1 MEIGK
6 VTGKFPE
13 LAVYRGPA
21 AVEPLMP
28 SESSTLR
35 QLAADLLREAGALG
49 AAVRPAIREQVGDLL
64 RLTNSYYSHLIE
76 GHYTSPIDIE
86 RAVGGQISR
95 DPAKRDLQLENIAH
109 ISTQADLEAR
119 LQQEPELVPTDPEII
134 RWVHRVFYEKLPHEM
149 WRVKTRSG
157 NVAPVTPG
165 AWRTGLVDVG
175 AHVAPAP
182 EVVAPMLARLDAGY
196 RKLTDVSAVI
206 AIAAMHHRLLWVHP
220 FDDGN
225 GRVARLISH
234 AQVVRAG
241 LDAGG
246 LWSLARGLARRRE
259 DYRRTLADADQ
270 PRRNDLDG
278 RGNLSARALTEFCAF
293 FLATMLDQVRFMRD
307 SLDFDSVVDRLHG
320 YAVTSGKFG
329 RDADLIAL
337 LLREAWMRGTFP
349 RGDAARITGKSER
362 TARDVL
368 HKAMK
373 AGLLASN
380 NERGPVRMA
389 FSVEMAESIFPRLY
403 STAGM

>member
-1 MEIGK
+1 
-6 VTGKFPE
+6 
-13 LAVYRGPA
+13 
-21 AVEPLMP
+21 
-28 SESSTLR
+28 
-35 QLAADLLREAGALG
+35 
-49 AAVRPAIREQVGDLL
+49 
-64 RLTNSYYSHLIE
+64 
-76 GHYTSPIDIE
+76 
-86 RAVGGQISR
+86 
-95 DPAKRDLQLENIAH
+95 
-109 ISTQADLEAR
+109 
-119 LQQEPELVPTDPEII
+119 
-134 RWVHRVFYEKLPHEM
+134 M

-278 RGNLSARALTEFCAF
+278 RGNL
-293 FLATMLDQVRFMRD
+293 
-307 SLDFDSVVDRLHG
+307 
-320 YAVTSGKFG
+320 
-329 RDADLIAL
+329 
-337 LLREAWMRGTFP
+337 
-349 RGDAARITGKSER
+349 
-362 TARDVL
+362 
-368 HKAMK
+368 
-373 AGLLASN
+373 
-380 NERGPVRMA
+380 
-389 FSVEMAESIFPRLY
+389 
-403 STAGM
+403 